1 MASGMS
7 LFGERKGFVYEGS
20 YVSQDGTENEVIV
33 AVRGIDVAVVGE
45 RDEVNRL
52 YVEHVWPSSI
62 VVSDYLCQHPEII
75 RDKVVIE
82 LGAGAALPS
91 LVAEKLGAKLALVS
105 DYPEDDVLRNID
117 DAIRINKCT
126 RAISVGYKWGDSID
140 EITKRRAEW
149 LSTSDDDGCV
159 DVVLLADVLWRDTYA
174 QHDALLKSIAQIFE
188 GRRGVVFIGIAH
200 RPCEGH
206 TPDND
211 LEFLQR
217 AVRDYRFTYLH
228 LLSTSQYSDAMDSD
242 PIEVHLYR
250 IDC

>member
-20 YVSQDGTENEVIV
+20 FLSQDEIKHNVV
-33 AVRGIDVAVVGE
+33 VSVRGIDVAVVGE

-91 LVAEKLGAKLALVS
+91 LVAEKLGAKLAVVS
-105 DYPEDDVLRNID
+105 DFPEDDVLRNID

-126 RAISVGYKWGDSID
+126 RAISVGYKWGDSI
-140 EITKRRAEW
+140 EEVTRKQTEW
-149 LSTSDDDGCV
+149 LSASDDHSGV

-174 QHDALLKSIAQIFE
+174 QHDALLKSISLLFE
-188 GRRGVVFIGIAH
+188 GRRGLVLIGIAH

-217 AVRDYRFTYLH
+217 AERDYGFTYHH

>member
-159 DVVLLADVLWRDTYA
+159 DVVLLAD
-174 QHDALLKSIAQIFE
+174 
-188 GRRGVVFIGIAH
+188 
-200 RPCEGH
+200 
-206 TPDND
+206 
-211 LEFLQR
+211 
-217 AVRDYRFTYLH
+217 
-228 LLSTSQYSDAMDSD
+228 
-242 PIEVHLYR
+242 
-250 IDC
+250 